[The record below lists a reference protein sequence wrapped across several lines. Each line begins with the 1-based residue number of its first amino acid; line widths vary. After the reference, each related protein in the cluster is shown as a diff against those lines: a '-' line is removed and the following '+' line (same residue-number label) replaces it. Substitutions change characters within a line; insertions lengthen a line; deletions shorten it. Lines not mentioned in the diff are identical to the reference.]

1 MQATKTRQE
10 RLKWN
15 KSQLIDTNTYI
26 KVYTE
31 TLCRLFAPAER
42 HRLYMI
48 SKLFTD
54 GVSEAERDRYESS
67 THFFARGEAYLEK
80 IPDESALLKLL
91 ILNIYDRSK
100 SYYHYRT
107 GDIGQAMRLI
117 YNTLRNNSVLEKEGF
132 PFLIF
137 DRVSQY
143 HNLSKLYFSLQERDK
158 ALEILRQMVNFL
170 ALGESSLLEG
180 ADSDYLFSQEAYIL
194 EIRYSLLC
202 QLLFE
207 TSGQLLKTAEGPG
220 NRPAGGAADGLSTG
234 GGFNAESKTF
244 FSALLRPS
252 GTLNFPAA
260 MADPLVNWLKVL
272 TLFYTGDIA
281 AFCESAE
288 VYLQKG
294 GSFYRNIPQDQ
305 MRLFLERGQ
314 TLMHSIED
322 RH

>member
-1 MQATKTRQE
+1 MQATKTKQE

-31 TLCRLFAPAER
+31 TLCRLFTPADR

-67 THFFARGEAYLEK
+67 AHFFARGEAYLEK

-100 SYYHYRT
+100 SYYYYRT

-117 YNTLRNNSVLEKEGF
+117 QNTLRNNRVLEKEGF

-143 HNLSKLYFSLQERDK
+143 HNLSKLYFSLKERGK
-158 ALEILRQMVNFL
+158 AMEILRQMVNFL

-180 ADSDYLFSQEAYIL
+180 ADPAYLFSQEGYIL

-207 TSGQLLKTAEGPG
+207 TSGQLLKMKEEGP
-220 NRPAGGAADGLSTG
+220 DGV
-234 GGFNAESKTF
+234 FDAESRPF
-244 FSALLRPS
+244 FSALLRSP
-252 GTLNFPAA
+252 GVMHFPPAQ
-260 MADPLVNWLKVL
+260 ADPLIDWLRVVAV
-272 TLFYTGDIA
+272 FYTGEVA
-281 AFCESAE
+281 AFCRSAE
-288 VYLQKG
+288 IYLQKG
-294 GSFYRNIPQDQ
+294 DSFYRNIPREQ
-305 MRLFLERGQ
+305 MKLFLERGRTRMASTS
-314 TLMHSIED
+314 TLSVKDWNDEK
-322 RH
+322 